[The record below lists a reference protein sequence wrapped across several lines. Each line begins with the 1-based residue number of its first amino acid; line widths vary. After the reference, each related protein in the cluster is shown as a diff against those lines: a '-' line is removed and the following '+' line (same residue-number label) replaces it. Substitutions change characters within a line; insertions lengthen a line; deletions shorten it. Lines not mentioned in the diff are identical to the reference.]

1 MRLVLLA
8 TTAVAFPLAA
18 FAQSHCALPAAV
30 AMAAEAPIP
39 IPPPIAVGGPPVPLM
54 PTAAPSATSSAA
66 PPIPAAP
73 AMSTSVMAPSANQG
87 GAAGSADIRSI
98 PALVHIAAAGASLSD
113 LGTSHGLRTVYARNG
128 GQVMVFE
135 VAPDGQATVAGLMTD
150 LSVDQL
156 KAMGGEYVTELPP
169 QHGLRALFL
178 RNGPQF
184 QVFYASPDNERVIP
198 GVMWDAA
205 GKDLTRDQVSSI
217 PGTVPTVTI
226 GATPVSAAS
235 AETGGASL
243 LAVAQGTTHG
253 SIGNTSAPE
262 LWMFIDPQCSFSE
275 RAMQALGPFIAA
287 GKVRLNV
294 IPLSILDGEDNGL
307 STRTALS
314 LVSLPSDL
322 LVAAWESGQASGPAA
337 SDAGTRL
344 QGNMAAAAAIHL
356 QGTPTFVWRKADGTE
371 GRLDGVPPDVGSLIA
386 SIGG

>member
-1 MRLVLLA
+1 V
-8 TTAVAFPLAA
+8 
-18 FAQSHCALPAAV
+18 
-30 AMAAEAPIP
+30 
-39 IPPPIAVGGPPVPLM
+39 
-54 PTAAPSATSSAA
+54 
-66 PPIPAAP
+66 
-73 AMSTSVMAPSANQG
+73 STSVMAPSANQG

-98 PALVHIAAAGASLSD
+98 PALVHIAAAGASLAD

-156 KAMGGEYVTELPP
+156 KAMGGEYITELPP

-184 QVFYASPDNERVIP
+184 QVFYASPDNQRVIP

-226 GATPVSAAS
+226 GADMPAGAMPAS
-235 AETGGASL
+235 ATSSVTGGASL

-262 LWMFIDPQCSFSE
+262 LWMFIDPQCSFSV
-275 RAMQALGPFIAA
+275 RAMQELGPFIAA

-307 STRTALS
+307 STRSALN
-314 LVSLPSDL
+314 LVSLPSDR

-356 QGTPTFVWRKADGTE
+356 QGTPTFVWRKVDGTE
-371 GRLDGVPPDVGSLIA
+371 GRLDGVSPDVGSLIA
-386 SIGG
+386 AIGG